1 MQRSTL
7 ALAGNTFQMAGEKI
21 LVVDDNLATLKLA
34 GFVLIAHGYDVRH
47 ALSADEALTAI
58 EKELPDLVLL
68 DLRLPGVDSLAL
80 VRQLKSAPATED
92 LIIVGLTEDPILSED
107 DNVLAAGCSGALIKP
122 LDARTLPGRVASFFI
137 GKKLK

>member
-7 ALAGNTFQMAGEKI
+7 ATAGNHHRMPSEKI
-21 LVVDDNLATLKLA
+21 LVVDDNLAALKLA

-58 EKELPDLVLL
+58 EKELPDLMLI
-68 DLRLPGVDSLAL
+68 DLRLPGIDSLEL

-92 LIIVGLTEDPILSED
+92 LTIVALTEDPILSD
-107 DNVLAAGCSGALIKP
+107 DEN
-122 LDARTLPGRVASFFI
+122 
-137 GKKLK
+137 